1 MLSALIAG
9 GLITAVAGLVGAGV
23 SSYVNYRNTVKTNE
37 ANREIN
43 ERNLEYNT
51 AMTQA
56 QWERD
61 DTAHQREVADLKA
74 AGLSPLANTS
84 GSQVSAALGAPNPIA
99 MQAPQL
105 DTNALIQSVL
115 GAQKNIE
122 EYRHNKNIERQ
133 RDTELDLQAQE
144 LAQRAEQLD
153 IENKRV
159 EAQIC
164 YQTKLNELEA
174 RRLAEIERSNKK
186 DEALTLSA
194 QESLELER
202 ESKRY
207 AEEVQRQVGDIKLPY
222 QPVYDVNTYFTYKK
236 LRQVALD
243 NFIKKLEETRH
254 TTGSSKSGS
263 GSVGVSNAF
272 VTGLNPNVSASGSAS
287 EYESKD
293 ISQKQ
298 EIMWRKFN
306 EEHPVPVYIDKSQ
319 YKYFFK

>member
-23 SSYVNYRNTVKTNE
+23 SSYVNYKNTEKTNE
-37 ANREIN
+37 ANQEIN
-43 ERNLEYNT
+43 EQNLEYNT

-61 DTAHQREVADLKA
+61 DNAHQREVADLKA
-74 AGLSPLANTS
+74 AGLSPIANMQ
-84 GSQVSAALGAPNPIA
+84 GAGVSNALGAPNPIA
-99 MQAPQL
+99 MQAPQI
-105 DTNALIQSVL
+105 DTNALINSAL

-133 RDTELDLQAQE
+133 RDTEIDLQAQE
-144 LAQRAEQLD
+144 LVQRAEQLQ

-159 EAQIC
+159 EEQIR
-164 YQTKLNELEA
+164 YQTKLNDLEA

-207 AEEVQRQVGDIKLPY
+207 AEEVQRQLGDTKLPY
-222 QPVYDVNTYFTYKK
+222 KPVYDFDTYLTYKK

-243 NFIKKLEETRH
+243 TFIKELENTRESS
-254 TTGSSKSGS
+254 GGSKSGS

-272 VTGLNPNVSASGSAS
+272 VTGLNPNVSASGSVS
-287 EYESKD
+287 NYDFKD

>member
-23 SSYVNYRNTVKTNE
+23 SSYVNYKNTEKTNE
-37 ANREIN
+37 ANQEIN
-43 ERNLEYNT
+43 EQNLEYNT

-61 DTAHQREVADLKA
+61 DNAHQREVADLKA
-74 AGLSPLANTS
+74 AGLSPIANMQ
-84 GSQVSAALGAPNPIA
+84 GAGVSNALGAPNPIA
-99 MQAPQL
+99 MQAPQI
-105 DTNALIQSVL
+105 DTNALINSAL

-133 RDTELDLQAQE
+133 RDTEIDLQAQE
-144 LAQRAEQLD
+144 LVQRAEQLQ

-159 EAQIC
+159 EEQIR
-164 YQTKLNELEA
+164 YQTKLNDLEA

-207 AEEVQRQVGDIKLPY
+207 AEEVQRQLGDTKLPY
-222 QPVYDVNTYFTYKK
+222 KAVYDFDTYLTYKK

-243 NFIKKLEETRH
+243 TFIKELENTRESS
-254 TTGSSKSGS
+254 GGSKSGS

-272 VTGLNPNVSASGSAS
+272 VTGLNPNVSASGSVS
-287 EYESKD
+287 NYDFKD